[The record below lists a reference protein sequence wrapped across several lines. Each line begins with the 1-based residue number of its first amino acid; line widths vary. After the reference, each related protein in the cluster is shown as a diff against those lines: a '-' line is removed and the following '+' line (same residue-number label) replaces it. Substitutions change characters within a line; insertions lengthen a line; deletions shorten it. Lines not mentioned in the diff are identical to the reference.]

1 MNPYLIKF
9 MEMNTD
15 FSKKEIQ
22 EIMADM
28 PVQTFEKGTILLR
41 QGDLSNKCYLVLNGC
56 LRQYRCRE
64 DGKEITNNFFTEEQ
78 SVAMFKSYKL
88 RVPSDYALSCVEDTT
103 LLIGDV
109 DLEEKMYKKFPK
121 LQNITRF
128 MVEINFGETQDAS
141 ARFMSETPEERYRSL
156 AEQRPGLINRV
167 PQHQLASYL
176 GITPESLSRIKKRLS
191 QNSSC

>member
-9 MEMNTD
+9 MEKYTD
-15 FSKKEIQ
+15 FSKEELP
-22 EIMADM
+22 EIMGAM
-28 PVQTFEKGTILLR
+28 VVETYEKGTILLR
-41 QGDLSNKCYLVLNGC
+41 QGDISSKCYMVLNGC
-56 LRQYRCRE
+56 VRQYSCGE

-88 RVPSDYALSCVEDTT
+88 RLPSDYSLSCVEKTT
-103 LLIGDV
+103 LLIGDI
-109 DLEEKMYKKFPK
+109 DTEEKMYEKHPE
-121 LQNITRF
+121 LQNITRS
-128 MVEINFGETQDAS
+128 MLELNFGETQDAS
-141 ARFMSETPEERYRSL
+141 ARFMSETPEERYLSL

-191 QNSSC
+191 QDRS